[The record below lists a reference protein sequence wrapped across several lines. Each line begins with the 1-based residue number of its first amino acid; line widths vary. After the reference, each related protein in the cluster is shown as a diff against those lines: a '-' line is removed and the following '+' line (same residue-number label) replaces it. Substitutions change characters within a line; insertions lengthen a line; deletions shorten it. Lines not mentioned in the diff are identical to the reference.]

1 MALEKEASQLKS
13 QLQRLQAEKADLLAI
28 ISELHIKLNTASAE
42 DSFVEIAM
50 TVSEGRKKNTVRETE
65 HTDRNFGSSLVLFF
79 LQT

>member
-50 TVSEGRKKNTVRETE
+50 TVSEGRKKNRVRETE